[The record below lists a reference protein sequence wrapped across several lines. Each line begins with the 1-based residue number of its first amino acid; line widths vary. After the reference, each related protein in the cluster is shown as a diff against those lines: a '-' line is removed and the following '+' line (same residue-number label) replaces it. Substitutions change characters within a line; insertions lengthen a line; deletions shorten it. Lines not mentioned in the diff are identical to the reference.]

1 MLSERIDRGRDFVV
15 RNARLLERRLF
26 AFHFDGAAAEP
37 VVRALAAYQ
46 NPDGGF
52 ASGLEPDK
60 RDPHGQPQDAQFA
73 LETLDAVGALDAPLV
88 LRLCDWLETVTT
100 EEGGVPYALPSLNDF
115 PHAPWWGVK
124 DARPPAGLNPTAA
137 IAGLLIKG
145 GVRHPW
151 VERAS
156 AYCWRAIEASD
167 TREFHDL
174 MPMIGFLEQ
183 TQDRP
188 RAERALARIAEIVAT
203 PGVVALDPA
212 AEGYVQKPLDWA
224 PMPDSFCRRLFSDA
238 VLAQH
243 LAALAERQGED
254 GGWPISWP
262 PISPGV
268 ALEWGGAMTIR
279 ALRTLQAYGAVG

>member
-1 MLSERIDRGRDFVV
+1 MLPQRIDHARDFIV

-26 AFHFDGAAAEP
+26 AFHFDGGAAEP

-52 ASGLEPDK
+52 GGGLEPDK
-60 RDPHGQPQDAQFA
+60 RDPGSQPQDAQFA
-73 LETLDAVGALDAPLV
+73 LETLDAVGALDSILA

-115 PHAPWWGVK
+115 PHAPWWAVK
-124 DARPPAGLNPTAA
+124 EAQPPAGLNPTAA
-137 IAGLLIKG
+137 IAGLLLKG
-145 GVRHPW
+145 RVRHPW
-151 VERAS
+151 VERATD
-156 AYCWRAIEASD
+156 YCWRAIEAST

-174 MPMIGFLEQ
+174 MPMIEFLQ
-183 TQDRP
+183 HAPDRP
-188 RAERALARIAEIVAT
+188 RAERALARIAEVVTA

-224 PMPDSFCRRLFSDA
+224 PMPGSFCRQLFSDA
-238 VLAQH
+238 VLSEH
-243 LAALAERQGED
+243 RAALAARQGED
-254 GGWPISWP
+254 GAWAISWP

-268 ALEWGGAMTIR
+268 ALEWGGVVTIK
-279 ALRTLQAYGAVG
+279 ALRTLKAYGEER